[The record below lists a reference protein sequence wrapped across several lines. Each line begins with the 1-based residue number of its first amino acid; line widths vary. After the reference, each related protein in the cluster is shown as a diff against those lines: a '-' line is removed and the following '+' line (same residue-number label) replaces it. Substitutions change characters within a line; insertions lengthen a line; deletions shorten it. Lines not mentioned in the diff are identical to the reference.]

1 MLIAVAVLA
10 IGTFSAIVI
19 HRLKVDVE
27 QEKAFRAQLS
37 GGVRLD
43 DRNALLS

>member
-1 MLIAVAVLA
+1 MLVAVALLA
-10 IGTFSAIVI
+10 VGTFSAVVI
-19 HRLKVDVE
+19 RRLKSDVE

-43 DRNALLS
+43 DHRALLS

>member
-10 IGTFSAIVI
+10 IGIFSAMVV

-43 DRNALLS
+43 DHTPLLS

>member
-10 IGTFSAIVI
+10 IGIFLAVVI
-19 HRLKVDVE
+19 QRLRVDAE

-43 DRNALLS
+43 DRSALLS

>member
-10 IGTFSAIVI
+10 IGIFLALVI

-27 QEKAFRAQLS
+27 QEKEFRAQLT

-43 DRNALLS
+43 DHRALLS

>member
-1 MLIAVAVLA
+1 MLIGVTIVA
-10 IGTFSAIVI
+10 IGAFAAVVI
-19 HRLKVDVE
+19 RRLKMDTE

-43 DRNALLS
+43 DHTPLLS